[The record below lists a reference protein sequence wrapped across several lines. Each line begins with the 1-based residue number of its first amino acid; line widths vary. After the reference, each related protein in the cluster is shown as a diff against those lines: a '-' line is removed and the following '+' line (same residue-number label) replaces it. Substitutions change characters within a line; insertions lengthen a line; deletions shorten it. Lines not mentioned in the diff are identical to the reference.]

1 MHHVGD
7 ALADGGGDVADG
19 AQDAPA
25 ALAPDGGG
33 LRGRTKRIGTGN
45 EADFSVGKKSCGMGY
60 SRWYV
65 QG

>member
-33 LRGRTKRIGTGN
+33 LRKRAGLGQEMRLILI
-45 EADFSVGKKSCGMGY
+45 
-60 SRWYV
+60 
-65 QG
+65 